1 MQPHSAGTDSVTS
14 GNDGQFGEGLGSK
27 TTMTAAVPKSRL
39 GRGLAALMGDQQAP
53 MHAGPQMT
61 VQAHPTRAA
70 DGEQRIVGIDQIRA
84 SPLNPRRDFREDD
97 LEELASSIRQKG
109 LIQPLIVR
117 PSMIDGQPGY
127 EIVAGE
133 RRWRASQRAGL
144 HTLPVIIRDLT
155 DQQHLELALI
165 ENVQRADLNSLEEA
179 RGYRDL
185 IERFQYTQ
193 ESLSEVIGKSRSHLA
208 NMLRLLKLPETVQSL
223 VEQGKLTAGHA
234 RSLIGREDA
243 EMLALKVIERG
254 LSVRDVEHL
263 VQNTDAKA
271 AAGDIREDREK
282 DADTKAFE
290 SDLSN
295 AVGLTVEIKKGAG
308 ESGVLT
314 IKYSNFDQLDYI
326 RQRLTSQ
333 SGG

>member
-1 MQPHSAGTDSVTS
+1 MS
-14 GNDGQFGEGLGSK
+14 
-27 TTMTAAVPKSRL
+27 AVPVQKSRL
-39 GRGLAALMGDQQAP
+39 GRGLAALMGDQQNPVQGAVP
-53 MHAGPQMT
+53 HMT
-61 VQAHPTRAA
+61 VQSHPTRPV
-70 DGEQRIVGIDQIRA
+70 DGEQRIVGLDQIKA
-84 SPLNPRRDFREDD
+84 SPLNPRRDFREEDI
-97 LEELASSIRQKG
+97 EELASSIRQKG

-117 PSMIDGQPGY
+117 PSMTDGQPCY

-133 RRWRASQRAGL
+133 RRWRASQKAGL
-144 HTLPVIIRDLT
+144 HSIPVIIRELN

-165 ENVQRADLNSLEEA
+165 ENVQRADLNALEEA

-234 RSLIGREDA
+234 RCLIGREDA

-254 LSVRDVEHL
+254 LSVRDVEAL

-282 DADTKAFE
+282 DADTRSFE

-295 AVGLTVEIKKGAG
+295 AVGLKVEIKKGSG

-326 RQRLTSQ
+326 RQRLTAQ
-333 SGG
+333 GG

>member
-1 MQPHSAGTDSVTS
+1 
-14 GNDGQFGEGLGSK
+14 
-27 TTMTAAVPKSRL
+27 MTAAVPKSRL
-39 GRGLAALMGDQQAP
+39 GRGLAALMGDTQPTIQAATP
-53 MHAGPQMT
+53 HMT
-61 VQAHPTRAA
+61 VQSHPTRPV
-70 DGEQRIVGIDQIRA
+70 DGEQRIVGLDQIKA
-84 SPLNPRRDFREDD
+84 SPLNPRRDFREED
-97 LEELASSIRQKG
+97 LEDLAASIRQKG

-117 PSMIDGQPGY
+117 PSMVDGQPCY

-144 HTLPVIIRDLT
+144 HTVPVIIRELN

-165 ENVQRADLNSLEEA
+165 ENVQRADLNAVEEA

-185 IERFQYTQ
+185 IERFEYTQ

-208 NMLRLLKLPETVQSL
+208 NMMRLLRLPETVQAL
-223 VEQGKLTAGHA
+223 IEQGKLTPGHA
-234 RSLIGREDA
+234 RCLIGRDDA

-254 LSVRDVEHL
+254 MSVRDVENL
-263 VQNTDAKA
+263 VQTTDAKA
-271 AAGDIREDREK
+271 AAGDIRDVSEK
-282 DADTKAFE
+282 DADTRAFE

-295 AVGLTVEIKKGAG
+295 AVGLKVEIKKGSG

-326 RQRLTSQ
+326 RQRLVGQT
-333 SGG
+333 G

>member
-1 MQPHSAGTDSVTS
+1 MQ
-14 GNDGQFGEGLGSK
+14 GSETK
-27 TTMTAAVPKSRL
+27 MTAAMPKSRL
-39 GRGLAALMGDQQAP
+39 GRGLAALMGDQQSP
-53 MHAGPQMT
+53 MPPGPQMT
-61 VQAHPTRAA
+61 VQAHPTRPI
-70 DGEQRIVGIDQIRA
+70 DGEQRIVGVDQIRA
-84 SPLNPRRDFREDD
+84 SPLNPRRDFREED
-97 LEELASSIRQKG
+97 LEELANSIRQKG

-117 PSMIDGQPGY
+117 PSMSDGQPCY

-133 RRWRASQRAGL
+133 RRWRASQRAGM
-144 HTLPVIIRDLT
+144 HTLPVIIRELT

-165 ENVQRADLNSLEEA
+165 ENVQRADLNALEEA

-208 NMLRLLKLPETVQSL
+208 NMLRLLKLPEAVQAL

-234 RSLIGREDA
+234 RCLIGRDDA
-243 EMLALKVIERG
+243 ELMALKVIERG
-254 LSVRDVEHL
+254 LSVRDVENLMHT
-263 VQNTDAKA
+263 TDAKA
-271 AAGDIREDREK
+271 AAGDIRDVSDK

-290 SDLSN
+290 SDLSS
-295 AVGLTVEIKKGAG
+295 ALGLKVEVKKSSG

-326 RQRLTSQ
+326 RQRLVAQ
-333 SGG
+333 GG

>member
-1 MQPHSAGTDSVTS
+1 MADMQ
-14 GNDGQFGEGLGSK
+14 GST

-39 GRGLAALMGDQQAP
+39 GRGLAALMGDQQSP
-53 MHAGPQMT
+53 MPAGSQPQLT
-61 VQAHPTRAA
+61 VQSHPTRPV

-84 SPLNPRRDFREDD
+84 SPLNPRRDFREAD
-97 LEELASSIRQKG
+97 LEDLANSIRQKG

-117 PSMIDGQPGY
+117 PSMVDGQPCY

-133 RRWRASQRAGL
+133 RRWRASQRAGV
-144 HTLPVIIRDLT
+144 HTLPVIVRDLS

-165 ENVQRADLNSLEEA
+165 ENVQRADLNALEEA

-185 IERFQYTQ
+185 IERFEYTQ

-208 NMLRLLKLPETVQSL
+208 NMLRLLKLPEAVQAL

-234 RSLIGREDA
+234 RCLIGREDA

-254 LSVRDVEHL
+254 LSVRDVENL
-263 VQNTDAKA
+263 VQTTDAKA
-271 AAGDIREDREK
+271 AAGDIRDISDK
-282 DADTKAFE
+282 DADTKSFE
-290 SDLSN
+290 TDLSN
-295 AVGLTVEIKKGAG
+295 ALGLKVEVKKSSG

-326 RQRLTSQ
+326 RQRLTAQ
-333 SGG
+333 GGG

>member
-1 MQPHSAGTDSVTS
+1 
-14 GNDGQFGEGLGSK
+14 
-27 TTMTAAVPKSRL
+27 MTAAVQKSRL
-39 GRGLAALMGDQQAP
+39 GRGLAALMGDQQVPVSGGAMP
-53 MHAGPQMT
+53 AMT
-61 VQAHPTRAA
+61 VQAHPTRPV
-70 DGEQRIVGIDQIRA
+70 DGEQRIVGLDQIRA
-84 SPLNPRRDFREDD
+84 SPLNPRRDFRDEDID
-97 LEELASSIRQKG
+97 ELAASIRQKG

-117 PSMIDGQPGY
+117 PSMADGQPCY

-144 HTLPVIIRDLT
+144 HTIPVIIRELN

-234 RSLIGREDA
+234 RPLIGRDDA

-254 LSVRDVEHL
+254 MSVRDVESL

-271 AAGDIREDREK
+271 AAGDIREFNEK

-290 SDLSN
+290 TDLSN
-295 AVGLTVEIKKGAG
+295 AVGLKVEIKKGAG

-326 RQRLTSQ
+326 RQRLTSA
-333 SGG
+333 GG